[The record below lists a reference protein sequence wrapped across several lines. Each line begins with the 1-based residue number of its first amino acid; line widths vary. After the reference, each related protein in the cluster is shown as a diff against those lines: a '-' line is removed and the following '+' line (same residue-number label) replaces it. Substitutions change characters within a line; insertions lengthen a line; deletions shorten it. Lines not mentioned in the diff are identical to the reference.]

1 MLQKIGK
8 GDDNMAEIIVINPTK
23 SKETLLGKIRV
34 APYIRVSSDSDDQE
48 NSYIVQYDYYLK
60 TMQS

>member
-1 MLQKIGK
+1 
-8 GDDNMAEIIVINPTK
+8 MAEIIVINPTK